1 MEKKMLLVDAYAQIF
16 RGFYALPLMTNSKGE
31 YTNAI
36 FAFSRFLLQM
46 EKAES
51 ARYGAVV
58 FDLGRCVKRLE
69 IHPEYKANRSPT
81 PEELKAQVPGIRK
94 MIAAFGFPILESEGI
109 EADDLIAVLA
119 ANFADF
125 KVGVVSA
132 DKDLAQMIDERVEM
146 LIPQG
151 KGKGFAKMGIAEV
164 VAKFA
169 VQPGQIVDYLSLIGD
184 SSDNIPGVPGVGP
197 KTAAKLL
204 AAHHSI
210 DELLANTDAIE
221 NEKLRAKIADS
232 AEILRKNIKLI
243 ELDTT
248 SPDDSW
254 HQVKTI
260 TRSEPDWDE
269 IAKLAD
275 DYELKGF
282 KKDLDAFMEARNES
296 TTEISEPDQKKED
309 ENAMLQDDLFS
320 EPPAKAAV
328 VEQEKTNEETEEYFT
343 PDLFG

>member
-1 MEKKMLLVDAYAQIF
+1 MLLIDAYAQIF

-51 ARYGAVV
+51 PRYGAVV

-81 PEELKAQVPGIRK
+81 PEELKVQVPGIRK
-94 MIAAFGFPILESEGI
+94 MITAFGFPILESEGI

-119 ANFADF
+119 ANFANF

-132 DKDLAQMIDERVEM
+132 DKDLAQMVDERVEM

-169 VQPGQIVDYLSLIGD
+169 VQPNQIVDYLSLIGD

-204 AAHHSI
+204 AAHNSI
-210 DELLANTDAIE
+210 DAMLANTDAIK
-221 NEKLRAKIADS
+221 NEKLRAKIADAS
-232 AEILRKNIKLI
+232 EILKKNIKLI
-243 ELDTT
+243 KLDTT
-248 SPDDSW
+248 SPDASW
-254 HQVKTI
+254 SLEDKIKRTK
-260 TRSEPDWDE
+260 PDWNE

-275 DYELKGF
+275 NYELKGF
-282 KKDLDAFMEARNES
+282 KKDLNAFMEELKEPITESSKADNNKENES
-296 TTEISEPDQKKED
+296 E
-309 ENAMLQDDLFS
+309 MLQDDLFATPS
-320 EPPAKAAV
+320 PQNEVSK
-328 VEQEKTNEETEEYFT
+328 QENTKKKTEEFFT
-343 PDLFG
+343 PDLFE

>member
-51 ARYGAVV
+51 ATYGAVV

-69 IHPEYKANRSPT
+69 ILPEYKANRSPT
-81 PEELKAQVPGIRK
+81 PEELKAQVPGIRE

-151 KGKGFAKMGIAEV
+151 KGKGFAKMGVAEV

-169 VQPGQIVDYLSLIGD
+169 VRPDQIVDYLSLIGD

-204 AAHHSI
+204 AAHNSI
-210 DELLANTDAIE
+210 DEMLSNTDAIA
-221 NEKLRAKIADS
+221 NEKLRAKIADAS
-232 AEILRKNIKLI
+232 EILRKNIKLI
-243 ELDTT
+243 KLDTT

-254 HQVKTI
+254 HLVDKI
-260 TRSEPDWDE
+260 TRAEPDWNK

-282 KKDLDAFMEARNES
+282 KKDFDAFMEARNES
-296 TTEISEPDQKKED
+296 TTGTSEPDQNKDD
-309 ENAMLQDDLFS
+309 EHAMLQDDLFAS
-320 EPPAKAAV
+320 PSAKPAV
-328 VEQEKTNEETEEYFT
+328 VEEGKKQETREKYFT